1 MEKHMVYTDTSLTAK
16 TAILKTALDKAEAL
30 IIGAGAG
37 LSSAAGL
44 AYDNADT
51 FNALF
56 PGYHDRYGHKTIND
70 ANFYQFPTPEEQY
83 AYWIRYISAI
93 RYDFPPGKPYRDLYR
108 IIKDKYH
115 VILTTNTDGQFF
127 KSGFDPE
134 KIRFPQGDLSY
145 FQCSKP
151 CNDEL
156 YPNEQTVKEILSH
169 IGDTDFAIPTA
180 DIPRC
185 PHCGSPLI
193 PNVRRDKRFVEKPW
207 LEKYEM
213 INDFLD
219 TNRGKKMLFLEL
231 GVVFTTPGI
240 IRYEFEFL
248 FMTRKYAEMVRINLN
263 VVEITLLYK
272 EDRAAIIQ
280 GDLGPILGKL
290 AEGY

>member
-1 MEKHMVYTDTSLTAK
+1 MVYSNVALTQK

-44 AYDNADT
+44 AYDNTDT
-51 FNALF
+51 FNILF
-56 PGYHDRYGHKTIND
+56 PSYHDRYGLKTINE
-70 ANFYQFPTPEEQY
+70 ANFYQFPTQEEQY
-83 AYWIRYISAI
+83 AYWLRSVSAI
-93 RYDFPPGKPYRDLYR
+93 RYDFPPGKPYLDLWR
-108 IIKDKYH
+108 IIKDKNH

-127 KSGFDPE
+127 KSGFDTG
-134 KIRFPQGDLSY
+134 KICFPQGDLSY

-151 CNDEL
+151 CTDER

-169 IGDTDFAIPTA
+169 IGDTDFAIPSA

-193 PNVRRDKRFVEKPW
+193 PNVRRTKKFVEKPW

-213 INDFLD
+213 LNDFLGA
-219 TNRGKKMLFLEL
+219 NRGKKMLFLEL
-231 GVVFTTPGI
+231 GVGFTTPGI
-240 IRYEFEFL
+240 IRNEFEFL
-248 FMTRKYAEMVRINLN
+248 FMMRKYAEMIRINLN

-272 EDRAAIIQ
+272 EDRAKIIQ
-280 GDLGPILGKL
+280 GDLGPILAKL

>member
-1 MEKHMVYTDTSLTAK
+1 MIYTDTNLAQKAT
-16 TAILKTALDKAEAL
+16 TIKTALDKAEAI

-44 AYDNADT
+44 TYDNADT

-56 PGYHDRYGHKTIND
+56 PGYHNRYGLKTINE
-70 ANFYQFPTPEEQY
+70 ANFYRFPTPEEQY
-83 AYWIRYISAI
+83 AYWLRSIAAI
-93 RYDFPPGKPYRDLYR
+93 RYDFPPGKPYLDLYR
-108 IIKDKYH
+108 IIKDKNY

-127 KSGFDPE
+127 KSGFNLE
-134 KIRFPQGDLSY
+134 KICFPQGDLSC

-151 CNDEL
+151 CNDER
-156 YPNEQTVKEILSH
+156 YPNEQTVKEILSR

-213 INDFLD
+213 LNDFLD

-231 GVVFTTPGI
+231 GVGFTTPGI
-240 IRYEFEFL
+240 IRHEFEFL
-248 FMTRKYAEMVRINLN
+248 FMMRKYAEMVRINLN

-272 EDRAAIIQ
+272 EDRATIIQ

-290 AEGY
+290 AEDY